1 MISKP
6 QPNEYAPQPGGYIK
20 LINDDENVL
29 EVLQA
34 QTDIIHKLFYNL
46 THEQAMY
53 AYAEGKWTLKQVL
66 GHLTD
71 TDRVFGFRAFCFS
84 RGQAELPG
92 FDQDVY
98 VNNAA
103 YNERDIQELTDE
115 FIAVREANL
124 YFFRSVTDEQQ
135 TRHGIASGYL
145 ITVRALAYAAAGHVR
160 YHLNLLSER
169 YNLD

>member
-6 QPNEYAPQPGGYIK
+6 QPDEYAPQPGGYIN
-20 LINDDENVL
+20 LINNNEDVL
-29 EVLQA
+29 EILQA
-34 QTDIIHKLFYNL
+34 QTDIIQHLFYKLSN
-46 THEQAMY
+46 EQAMY

-71 TDRVFGFRAFCFS
+71 TDRVFSFRAFCFA

-98 VNNAA
+98 VNNAGF
-103 YNERDIQELTDE
+103 NSRSIQELTDE
-115 FIAVREANL
+115 FIAVRKATL
-124 YFFRSVTDEQQ
+124 CFFRSVTDEQQ
-135 TRHGIASGYL
+135 TRRGIASGHP

-169 YNLD
+169 YGIR